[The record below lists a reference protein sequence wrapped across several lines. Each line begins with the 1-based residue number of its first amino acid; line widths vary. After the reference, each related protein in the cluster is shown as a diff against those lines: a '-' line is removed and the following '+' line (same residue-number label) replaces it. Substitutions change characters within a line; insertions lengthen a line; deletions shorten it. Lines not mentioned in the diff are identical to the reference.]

1 MISSNELFIE
11 SFDILRTEIVDSI
24 KHVTVLLYFII
35 NLSSIIV
42 FSYIVLL
49 RRTLIFQPYALKMLD
64 TASNLLYNDL
74 QVIFHCE
81 FSVKFKV
88 KQIFREK

>member
-1 MISSNELFIE
+1 
-11 SFDILRTEIVDSI
+11 
-24 KHVTVLLYFII
+24 
-35 NLSSIIV
+35 
-42 FSYIVLL
+42 
-49 RRTLIFQPYALKMLD
+49 MLD